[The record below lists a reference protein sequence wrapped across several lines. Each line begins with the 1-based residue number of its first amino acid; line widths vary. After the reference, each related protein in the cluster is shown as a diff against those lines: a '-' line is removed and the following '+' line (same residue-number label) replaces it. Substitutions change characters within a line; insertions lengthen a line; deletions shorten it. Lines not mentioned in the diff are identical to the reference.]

1 MKNRYIIFFGSVLF
15 DMLAAV
21 VSFFLA
27 LAIGGI
33 AYYDCGRQLFYFTIP
48 VWAGLLVLSFY
59 FFRIYSILW
68 RFSSFSELLR
78 IFVAT
83 AVASA
88 AAFISQVAVF
98 NRSYDLD
105 VNLVTFFSLAL

>member
-27 LAIGGI
+27 LAVGGI

-48 VWAGLLVLSFY
+48 VWAGLLVLSF
-59 FFRIYSILW
+59 FKLFG
-68 RFSSFSELLR
+68 
-78 IFVAT
+78 
-83 AVASA
+83 A
-88 AAFISQVAVF
+88 AANFCC
-98 NRSYDLD
+98 NRRCGRGD
-105 VNLVTFFSLAL
+105 VYFANGGVQPFLQS